1 MTRANPIPDGANVQ
15 LNQILNE
22 KNIIV
27 VVGDLGSGVNLVK
40 NILLLSEEVDFP
52 NCTKNRLDYI
62 KNLVYPIS
70 LKDNLNQWIKHEYKL
85 RFWQKYYDVDIADQY
100 ADIATEKLIKIS
112 QTSKVI
118 FITHWVD
125 IANRLKQKYPGVQL
139 ISVYPKNNQELQWQ
153 IATYIDKIG
162 IENLHDFTFS
172 NNATEQKN
180 NYIDKFGKNSY
191 HQLNVLN
198 MFEIMKDRI
207 ESFEKLPAYQI
218 TVGELQT
225 HEWILGISN
234 FLNLKLDSGQA
245 KELVNTWKHLHSPYS
260 TINPWIEN
268 TTYESN

>member
-1 MTRANPIPDGANVQ
+1 LTRANPIPDGANVQ

-40 NILLLSEEVDFP
+40 NTLLLSEEVDFP

-62 KNLVYPIS
+62 KNLVYPVS

-112 QTSKVI
+112 QASKVI

-162 IENLHDFTFS
+162 IENLHDFTFF

-207 ESFEKLPAYQI
+207 NSFEKLSAYQI

-260 TINPWIEN
+260 TINHWIEN